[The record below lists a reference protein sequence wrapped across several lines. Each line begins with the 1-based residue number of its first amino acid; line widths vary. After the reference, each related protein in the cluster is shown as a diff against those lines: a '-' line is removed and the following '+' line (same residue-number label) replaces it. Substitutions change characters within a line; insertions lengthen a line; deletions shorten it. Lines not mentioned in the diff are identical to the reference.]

1 MKTMI
6 RTLVLGM
13 ALTSLAAFA
22 SDYVPSDVA
31 WLVTSMTDGNPGSW
45 PGVGKW
51 QIDGAEAPLDT
62 EENSSQNYGVKDGK
76 YFRPKIGTAEFPGK
90 SLTIGALD
98 YSSDGKLLFRTTTTG
113 ETTFAN
119 EGLFLYKGT
128 VLSWNDC
135 SETVKGKVT
144 VRSPEAD
151 PVVVVFSDARSRLT
165 FQCPVESAS
174 GSGLYINSLSAPG
187 NDASQTNFVCRFL
200 DNALSNYN
208 GTVACS
214 PVQYAERNNA
224 SKYFMEYATKKG
236 ILYPPF
242 FVTFKTDSGTMPGT
256 LKLYPNAVVAAESAT
271 TDFSVGTLSSVSLN
285 GFGTNILSVALAS
298 DGSACSILRV
308 TGTLDLH
315 SPMAVQLSSDAAGNP
330 NAATNAAAAAR
341 LPILKAPVGVTLD
354 PAMFLRDND
363 TFAYLPEYELEVSTD
378 VDGLS
383 TLWIVRS
390 SKPMVWLTKADAN
403 TPACFTD
410 GSYWSDT
417 AAPEETKDYLAAL
430 YSLRTPSTSGTE
442 VREFPGNSLS
452 IANGKSLIFCSP
464 TVRIGDLRVFRGVIN
479 NMNYPNAVHD
489 FMAGILNGTSKLDG
503 RMRMASG
510 GTLSLNCYNSKGL
523 RIDSEISGGGT
534 IEMQNLHQGSAGVV
548 TTSPRKAYI
557 GLFGANVNFQGKLS
571 LKQGSGSSSSLADR
585 EAVNLAISDARNL
598 GGMCP
603 RWTYDALRL
612 SNYCAL
618 HPLESLTLDEPTRGI
633 YLPGTYTFFTVT
645 NDVVFTCKE
654 RITYGG
660 ILVKEGAGELAL
672 GGPQPYFVSNGTT
685 TPTANKNVLDVWEGT
700 LRPVSAVAFQG
711 VAVIVTNANATLAM
725 DVPVKNDDGDIGQYG
740 MLNTTWDAP
749 LTVPESGLV
758 VQLRDPKR
766 VLAESTR
773 SRRVPILTVNA
784 TARAALDGKLSVA
797 IPPSS
802 RHSVKS
808 SGWTENEDGSYTYSV
823 VLGVGLIISVF

>member
-31 WLVTSMTDGNPGSW
+31 WLVTTMNEGNPTSW
-45 PGVGKW
+45 PGSGKW

-62 EENSSQNYGVKDGK
+62 EENSSQDYGVKFGK
-76 YFRPKIGTAEFPGK
+76 YIRPKIGTTAEFPGK

-135 SETVKGKVT
+135 GETVKGKVT
-144 VRSPEAD
+144 VRSPVAD

-236 ILYPPF
+236 TLYPPF

-285 GFGTNILSVALAS
+285 GFGTNILSVAMAA
-298 DGSACSILRV
+298 DGSTCSVLRV
-308 TGTLDLH
+308 TGMLDLH
-315 SPMAVQLSSDAAGNP
+315 SPIAVCLSPDNGVDFF
-330 NAATNAAAAAR
+330 AATNAAAAMR
-341 LPILKAPVGVTLD
+341 LPILKAPTGVELD
-354 PAMFLRDND
+354 PAMFFMERDD
-363 TFAYLPEYELEVSTD
+363 AFAYLPKYELEVSTD
-378 VDGLS
+378 EADDLS
-383 TLWIVRS
+383 TLWLTRRPVVWSTSDDSSGQSCFVR
-390 SKPMVWLTKADAN
+390 KN
-403 TPACFTD
+403 
-410 GSYWSDT
+410 WSNGDF
-417 AAPEETKDYLAAL
+417 PILSNDYLAL
-430 YSLRTPSTSGTE
+430 HSLRTPATNSTA
-442 VREFPGNSLS
+442 VQKFPGNSLS
-452 IANGKSLIFCSP
+452 IAHANGKSLAFCSP
-464 TVRIGDLRVFRGVIN
+464 TVHIGDLRVFSGVIN
-479 NMNYPNAVHD
+479 NMNNPNAVHD

-503 RMRMASG
+503 RIRMASG
-510 GTLSLNCYNSKGL
+510 GTLTLNCYNSKGL

-534 IEMQNLHQGSAGVV
+534 IDMQNQQQNNSSV
-548 TTSPRKAYI
+548 TASPRKAYI
-557 GLFGANVNFQGKLS
+557 GLFGTNVNFQGKLS
-571 LKQGSGSSSSLADR
+571 LTQGGGISNASLTNR
-585 EAVNLAISDARNL
+585 LAVNLAIRDARNL

-654 RITYGG
+654 RITYNG

-672 GGPQPYFVSNGTT
+672 GGPQPYFVSDGGT
-685 TPTANKNVLDVWEGT
+685 TPTVNKNVLDVWEGT
-700 LRPVSAVAFQG
+700 LRPVSAAAFQG
-711 VAVIVTNANATLAM
+711 VAVVVTNANATLAM
-725 DVPVKNDDGDIGQYG
+725 DVPASNDDGDIGQYG
-740 MLNTTWDAP
+740 MLNTKLDAP
-749 LTVPESGLV
+749 LTVPETGIT
-758 VQLRDPKR
+758 VQLRDPNG
-766 VLAESTR
+766 VLADGR
-773 SRRVPILTVNA
+773 SHRVPILTVNA
-784 TARAALDGKLSVA
+784 TARAALDGKFSVA
-797 IPPSS
+797 VPPSCA
-802 RHSVKS
+802 
-808 SGWTENEDGSYTYSV
+808 YSV
-823 VLGVGLIISVF
+823 RSVDWTDNGNETYTLSATISKGFVLIYR